1 MCKIILDHYKINE
14 HKIINEATTDVQLCT
29 RKEKDHSYSFYKKE
43 FKASISFCVDEKYL
57 DNFQDRE
64 FSLLGRIEAKPSK
77 RNNNQFKVY
86 WRTKGVLNLPKGF
99 KGNWLK
105 TLYDHSFET
114 FFKEQISDYEEL
126 IAAASGKE
134 IDVIGDN
141 EDSISMGYFGTK
153 IRTQKIRIWPN
164 PLQKKKFEDWLEC
177 NLATYNLLVQRW
189 PSCENPPSKD
199 AARAYIK
206 ECNKDT
212 NNQENYTPYDIQ
224 ECALED
230 FLEAAK
236 AQKSKKKENR
246 HYSAIFHQRAS
257 VHQCSIEIR
266 PRQWKSH
273 GTKSNLENGYG
284 FFGPDKSFGEN
295 ILRSKYHLPVS
306 LDHACLIKKHCN
318 GKWFLYLRKIIYIE
332 RQQPTLPNI
341 DSAVA
346 LDPGIRTFMTS
357 YSCHGVTTEWAVDD
371 YHRLHGLHYKID
383 ELQSLIDTKKGLGML
398 VFMF

>member
-1 MCKIILDHYKINE
+1 LCKIILDHYKINE

-141 EDSISMGYFGTK
+141 EDSISMGYYCT
-153 IRTQKIRIWPN
+153 
-164 PLQKKKFEDWLEC
+164 
-177 NLATYNLLVQRW
+177 
-189 PSCENPPSKD
+189 
-199 AARAYIK
+199 
-206 ECNKDT
+206 
-212 NNQENYTPYDIQ
+212 
-224 ECALED
+224 
-230 FLEAAK
+230 
-236 AQKSKKKENR
+236 
-246 HYSAIFHQRAS
+246 SAIRES
-257 VHQCSIEIR
+257 KVV
-266 PRQWKSH
+266 SH
-273 GTKSNLENGYG
+273 
-284 FFGPDKSFGEN
+284 
-295 ILRSKYHLPVS
+295 PV
-306 LDHACLIKKHCN
+306 L
-318 GKWFLYLRKIIYIE
+318 
-332 RQQPTLPNI
+332 
-341 DSAVA
+341 
-346 LDPGIRTFMTS
+346 M
-357 YSCHGVTTEWAVDD
+357 
-371 YHRLHGLHYKID
+371 
-383 ELQSLIDTKKGLGML
+383 
-398 VFMF
+398 